1 MIEKRKQVFVCQ
13 LFRFVCS
20 FLVLLSVEARHLSQ
34 IISLVTIVLTDRE
47 STSTL
52 VCITPLGRGVIH
64 YMNFFNNFSLIFLR
78 ALIKDH
84 PKRRSIWC
92 CIPRFR
98 TPVCILSVFVTS
110 AVDLQTRSLLS
121 KASFYSGIKEG
132 RWQKNLACKKK
143 R

>member
-1 MIEKRKQVFVCQ
+1 MIEKKKQVFVCQ

-64 YMNFFNNFSLIFLR
+64 YMNFFLYFLS
-78 ALIKDH
+78 DF
-84 PKRRSIWC
+84 PQSINKGF
-92 CIPRFR
+92 PRFR

-110 AVDLQTRSLLS
+110 AVDLQKRSLLS
-121 KASFYSGIKEG
+121 KVSFYSGIKEG